1 MTLGDMTEQLQW
13 LELAWSALIAVAVGL
28 VIVWI
33 ALLIAL
39 AVTRPKDLSVTD
51 ALRLLPDTVVLLQ
64 RLAADPQLPRGV
76 RIRLVL
82 LLAYLILPIDLV
94 PDFIPVLGYADDA
107 IIVAAALRSVVR
119 RAGPRA
125 LDKHWPGTHV
135 GLQSVRRLAGIPS
148 PPET

>member
-1 MTLGDMTEQLQW
+1 MTQP
-13 LELAWSALIAVAVGL
+13 WSALIAVAVGL
-28 VIVWI
+28 IIVWM

-39 AVTRPKDLSVTD
+39 AVIRPKDLSVTD
-51 ALRLLPDTVVLLQ
+51 ALRLLPDTVVLLR

-76 RIRLVL
+76 RVRL
-82 LLAYLILPIDLV
+82 LLLLVYLILPIDLV

-119 RAGPRA
+119 RAGPGA
-125 LDKHWPGTHV
+125 LDKHWPGTPE
-135 GLQSVRRLAGIPS
+135 GLHAVRRLTGIPS

>member
-1 MTLGDMTEQLQW
+1 MTEL
-13 LELAWSALIAVAVGL
+13 WSIVIAAAVGL
-28 VIVWI
+28 VIVWL

-51 ALRLLPDTVVLLQ
+51 ALRLLPDTVVLLR

-76 RIRLVL
+76 RIRLLL
-82 LLAYLILPIDLV
+82 LLAYLLLPIDLV

-119 RAGPRA
+119 RAGA
-125 LDKHWPGTHV
+125 AAIDAHWPGTPEA
-135 GLQSVRRLAGIPS
+135 LSAVRRLAGIPN